1 MKRKRRRRFLID
13 PSSVACDQDKN
24 ERFVAQKC
32 GIYLERFLE
41 GYPVINDESTAM
53 LHWILGPEI
62 EKVAEYLA
70 SQAKNSD
77 RDAFEDEDEDDE
89 EYAFSWRYDDY
100 EYSDKIMEFVRKLP
114 QKWYPRL
121 LRFIRW
127 RQAQG

>member
-1 MKRKRRRRFLID
+1 MRRKRRRRFLID

-24 ERFVAQKC
+24 ERFVARKC

-41 GYPVINDESTAM
+41 RYPVINDESTAM

-62 EKVAEYLA
+62 EKVAEFLA
-70 SQAKNSD
+70 DQAKNSHT
-77 RDAFEDEDEDDE
+77 DAFEDEDDE

-100 EYSDKIMEFVRKLP
+100 EYADKIMEFVRKLP
-114 QKWYPRL
+114 PKRYPRL